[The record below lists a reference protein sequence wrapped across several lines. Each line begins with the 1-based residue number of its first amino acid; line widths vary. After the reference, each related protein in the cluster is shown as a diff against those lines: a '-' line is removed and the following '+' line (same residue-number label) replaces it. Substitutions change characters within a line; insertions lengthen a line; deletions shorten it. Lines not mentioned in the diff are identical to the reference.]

1 MNYEISV
8 ALRYLRSKRKDKF
21 ISFTTW
27 ISVVG
32 IAIGVM
38 AIIMV
43 IAVMTGF
50 QNEIRDRILGINP
63 HILISKLPEGA
74 NMSSEIREPEKVLA
88 SIRQVPGVT
97 SASPFVTFQGM
108 AQTPM
113 RITGVIVKGIAP
125 DDLVMMKRYLRQ
137 GPADSLRERDAVLV
151 GKELSRE
158 LGLVRGDRFTL
169 LVPFG
174 GFSPMGAVPETVR
187 LKAAGIFE
195 AGMYEIDN
203 TLMFMSLDD
212 VQRIVGGGISV
223 IEVKLKDVYAANE
236 VRREI
241 LKRLGT
247 GYVCRTWMELNK
259 NLFSALKLEKIALF
273 VILALVILV
282 ASFNIISSLVM
293 TVMEKKKDIA
303 ILKAMGARN
312 NSIMRIFMAEGLAI
326 GVFGA
331 IVGAMI
337 GYGAALIQTR
347 YEIIKLAPDVYY
359 ISTMP
364 MVISFLDVV
373 LIAAVTVF
381 LCLLSTLYP
390 SYKAS
395 KIDPVE
401 TLRYE

>member
-1 MNYEISV
+1 MKYETAV

-38 AIIMV
+38 ALIVV

-63 HILISKLPEGA
+63 HILVVSLGG
-74 NMSSEIREPEKVLA
+74 EIYQPQKIVEAVRE
-88 SIRQVPGVT
+88 IPGVA
-97 SASPFVTFQGM
+97 SASPFSTFQAM
-108 AQTPM
+108 AQTGR
-113 RITGVIVKGIAP
+113 RITGVVVKGITSQ
-125 DDLVMMKRYLRQ
+125 DLASMSRILKGGAGTFDGR
-137 GPADSLRERDAVLV
+137 DSILL

-158 LGLVRGDRFTL
+158 LGIVRGDRFSL
-169 LVPFG
+169 LVPFA

-187 LKAAGIFE
+187 VQAAGIFE
-195 AGMYEIDN
+195 TGMYEIDN
-203 TLMFMSLDD
+203 TLMLMPIED
-212 VQRIVGGGISV
+212 VQRIVGGGV
-223 IEVKLKDVYAANE
+223 TGVEVKLKDVYQADA
-236 VRREI
+236 VRKLI
-241 LKRLGT
+241 AKKLGP
-247 GYVCRTWMELNK
+247 GFFCRTWMEMNK
-259 NLFSALKLEKIALF
+259 NLFSALKLEKIAMF
-273 VILALVILV
+273 IILALVIFV

-331 IVGAMI
+331 LVGALI
-337 GYGAALIQTR
+337 GYGLCEVQTH
-347 YEIIKLAPDVYY
+347 YKIIKLPPDVYY
-359 ISTMP
+359 ISSLP
-364 MVISFLDVV
+364 MTISLPDVL
-373 LIAAVTVF
+373 LIAAVTIL

-390 SYKAS
+390 SFKATT
-395 KIDPVE
+395 IDPVE